1 LSDRSKRHRVIIV
14 LAALLLLAVPLP
26 SSTGEDGWEPDHV
39 IRWGPNEGAILISE
53 SMEIAE
59 DTRLVIEAG
68 TMVRLDIN
76 VSIQVRGHLVVEGT
90 EGAPVMFT
98 TNSTDAVAPDQWDSV
113 DLLSISAGRLHTI
126 DHAVFQ
132 GADIGLLVSSTDAMV
147 QGCLFNNNRYG
158 LLARGDARVEVRNSQ
173 FINNSVLGLEWET
186 GAGGLAANCEFSD
199 NVVGIYCYEGS
210 APLIVDSTF
219 YANYHH
225 VSFAGGS
232 NGTVRRCAFRNA
244 IAESYECYNTSSP
257 LFEDVT
263 IVGTDEDAVHL
274 RGGSRPRMV
283 GGTAVSR
290 LVVDAK
296 DNASYV
302 VAMTRITV
310 EVTNDEGKRLKGA
323 NVTVMGASGAAFS
336 EGVTDSDGRLGGAM
350 MSLYTVDDRGSLDRE
365 NPHTVLV
372 EWRGNEQTF
381 LVDPRDLDN
390 DKVLR
395 LEMDL
400 SPPEPGGWGFI
411 PNMLIL
417 IAISAIAI
425 VAAWLYQSRR

>member
-1 LSDRSKRHRVIIV
+1 MSDRSKRHKVIIA

-26 SSTGEDGWEPDHV
+26 TSTGEDAWEPFNV
-39 IRWGPNEGAILISE
+39 ITWGPEDGPIIIYE
-53 SMEIAE
+53 SIEIAE
-59 DTRLVIEAG
+59 DTRLVVAAN

-90 EGAPVMFT
+90 EARPVTFT
-98 TNSTDAVAPDQWDSV
+98 TNSTDAVVPDQWGSIR
-113 DLLSISAGRLHTI
+113 LLSESAGRLHTI

-147 QGCLFNNNRYG
+147 QDCLFNNNRYG
-158 LLARGDARVEVRNSQ
+158 LLARGDARVEVRNSR

-186 GAGGLAANCEFSD
+186 GADGLAAACDFSD

-219 YANYHH
+219 DANYHH

-232 NGTVRRCAFRNA
+232 NGTVVRCTFRDA
-244 IAESYECYNTSSP
+244 IAESYECYNMSSP

-263 IVGTDEDAVHL
+263 IVGADDEDAVHL
-274 RGGSRPRMV
+274 RSGSRPRMV
-283 GGTAVSR
+283 GGTAVSK
-290 LVVDAK
+290 LVVDTK

-302 VAMTRITV
+302 VALTRIAV
-310 EVTNDEGKRLKGA
+310 EVRDEEGEELMGA
-323 NVTVMGASGAAFS
+323 NVTVMGASGAVFT
-336 EGVTDSDGRLGGAM
+336 EGVTDDKGRLEEAT

-381 LVDPRDLDN
+381 RVDPRDLDN

-395 LEMDL
+395 LEMAL
-400 SPPEPGGWGFI
+400 AGWGFI
-411 PNMLIL
+411 PNVLIL
-417 IAISAIAI
+417 VAISVIAIIA
-425 VAAWLYQSRR
+425 VWLYQGRR